1 MSIRFKLTT
10 VAVAVILVA
19 NSLLSFLT
27 LQYLGHV
34 WLQEV
39 QTRVQR
45 NLNSARAAY
54 QKHIELIEASL
65 ETAALDHRLAAAA
78 GRNDAAELE
87 QVLRDLHATGRMN
100 FVALLEPTGKVICRA
115 TSPQRG
121 DDLSADPLVARVLAE
136 RKPVGGTVLLSRWRL
151 LAEGPDLAERA
162 ELEVVP
168 TPAARPTRDQV
179 RSQGMVVAAAVPVVD
194 AQGQMLAI
202 LYGGNLLNRRH
213 EIVDAIKREVF
224 PSEVYKGKD
233 LGTVTIFQGDL
244 RISTNVTMDD
254 GSRAVGTRLSEAVCE
269 AVLDRGE
276 KWAAPAFVVND
287 WYITAYEPIRDPSGR
302 IIGAL
307 YVGLLQA
314 PFTHQRNV
322 ISAVFLAIVGAAT
335 LASLVLL
342 VVANE
347 LVLRPIRSV
356 VTMAQKV
363 IGGDLSARVG
373 IRPPGEMGVLC
384 RAVDS
389 MAQAVAERQE
399 LLKLATRQQ
408 IGRSEQLASVG
419 RLAAGVAHE
428 INNPLTGV
436 LAFADM
442 LRDKENM
449 DDQDRQDL
457 DLIIRETKRAREIVR
472 GLLEFARETPSVKA
486 HLNINDVVR
495 QTTRLLGKREAFQ
508 NIFIVEDLAEN
519 LPPVNGDK
527 NQLQQVMVNLALN
540 GCEAMPEGGTLM
552 ISSRCEDDRIVVKVT
567 DTGCGIKK
575 THLDQIFEPFFTTK
589 PVGKGTGLG
598 LSVSYGILR
607 QHGGTLE
614 VESQEGNGTTFTI
627 TLPLAQADGKVEVL
641 GEKIRKS
648 EATP

>member
-10 VAVAVILVA
+10 IAVAVILVA
-19 NSLLSFLT
+19 NSLLSFIT

-34 WLQEV
+34 WLREV

-54 QKHIELIEASL
+54 QKHVELIAACL
-65 ETAALDHRLAAAA
+65 EGAALDPALAAAA
-78 GRNDAAELE
+78 RHNDRVHLE
-87 QVLRDLHATGRMN
+87 VVLGDLHGTGRME
-100 FVALLEPTGKVICRA
+100 FVTLVDPTGKVLHRA
-115 TSPQRG
+115 KSEKTG
-121 DDLSADPLVARVLAE
+121 DDLAADPLVARVLRE
-136 RKPVGGTVLLSRWRL
+136 RRPVSGTVVMPRERL

-162 ELEVVP
+162 RFEVIP
-168 TPAARPTRDQV
+168 TPAARPTSNHIRTD
-179 RSQGMVVAAAVPVVD
+179 GMVAAAAVPLVD
-194 AQGQMLAI
+194 AQGEIVAI
-202 LYGGNLLNRRH
+202 LYGGNLLNRRY

-224 PSEVYKGKD
+224 PDETYKRQD
-233 LGTVTIFQGDL
+233 IGTVTIFQGDL

-254 GSRAVGTRLSEAVCE
+254 GSRAVGTRLSQSVCE
-269 AVLDRGE
+269 AVLDRGG

-287 WYITAYEPIRDPSGR
+287 WYITAYEPIRDPAGR

-322 ISAVFLAIVGAAT
+322 ISAVFLTIVVVAT
-335 LASLVLL
+335 SASLVLL

-356 VTMAQKV
+356 VTMAQRV

-389 MAQAVAERQE
+389 MAHAVAERQE
-399 LLKLATRQQ
+399 LLKQATRQQ

-442 LRDKENM
+442 LREKENM
-449 DDQDRQDL
+449 DEQDRQDL

-472 GLLEFARETPSVKA
+472 GLLDFARETPSLKT
-486 HLNINDVVR
+486 HLNINDVIR
-495 QTTRLLGKREAFQ
+495 QTTRLLGKRDAFQ
-508 NIFIVEDLAEN
+508 NIFIVEDLAED

-527 NQLQQVMVNLALN
+527 NQLQQVLVNLALN
-540 GCEAMPEGGTLM
+540 GCEAMADGGTLM
-552 ISSRCEDDRIVVKVT
+552 ISTRREDDQVVVRVT
-567 DTGCGIKK
+567 DTGSGIKRE
-575 THLDQIFEPFFTTK
+575 HLDQIFEPFFTTK

-614 VESQEGNGTTFTI
+614 VESEEGNGTTFTI
-627 TLPLAQADGKVEVL
+627 TLPGIRCQVSGVNAQDVA
-641 GEKIRKS
+641 
-648 EATP
+648 